1 MYPPNSQVWPCSV
14 LGGLVAERAQG
25 ALRLRRASVLHGT
38 NHIGPWRMLNLE
50 EDLYWTQWPWASV
63 CQSSAQPQ
71 CTEDGALPDALVS
84 CIELCELFCPADPLA
99 LTDIDGDPGG
109 RIPLGLLALT
119 QCPSA
124 GCSAPDKLKLWP
136 FLMPWSPA
144 QSSVSSSAQ
153 VGPLTLTH
161 IGGEPRGRLV
171 LGSMSSSQCPKARC
185 PAPGVLKLGT
195 FLVTWSPALTCVSS
209 STQAGHAGIERHRSV
224 DPAGAMGHGSGHV
237 ESLRVSLQDRRV
249 SLGSRL
255 EYPPGMEGLIL

>member
-1 MYPPNSQVWPCSV
+1 MLMGSAVGHSWGFLPDPSDPPALSFQ
-14 LGGLVAERAQG
+14 GLVAERAQG

-153 VGPLTLTH
+153 VGPLTLMRIAWRKTC
-161 IGGEPRGRLV
+161 IGPNGPRPVAISQVPTLV
-171 LGSMSSSQCPKARC
+171 C
-185 PAPGVLKLGT
+185 
-195 FLVTWSPALTCVSS
+195 
-209 STQAGHAGIERHRSV
+209 
-224 DPAGAMGHGSGHV
+224 
-237 ESLRVSLQDRRV
+237 
-249 SLGSRL
+249 
-255 EYPPGMEGLIL
+255 